1 MRYPEYHKLKTRRRL
16 VERGGSHAKKH
27 GFGGSGMDALAA
39 AGGVT
44 TGALYKHFDGKS
56 HLFAAV
62 VEAELQRTA
71 EMYRAIATD
80 DAVAA
85 TSSLAAYLSPGHA
98 SHPEK
103 GCMLTA
109 LTPEVAR
116 ADASVRSAFQ
126 AGILEVHAVVERLTG
141 SSDRAWVLIAQNVGA
156 VMIARAM
163 LDEEAQRRILA
174 AARRRGRTLLRR
186 GRASG
191 SRRRTGRVEP

>member
-1 MRYPEYHKLKTRRRL
+1 MRYPEHHKLKTRRRL

-27 GFGGSGMDALAA
+27 GFGDSGMDALAA
-39 AGGVT
+39 AAGVT

-71 EMYRAIATD
+71 EMYRAVATD
-80 DAVAA
+80 GAVAA
-85 TSSLAAYLSPGHA
+85 TRLLAAYLSTSHA
-98 SHPEK
+98 IHPEQ
-103 GCMLTA
+103 GCMLPA

-126 AGILEVHAVVERLTG
+126 AGILELHAIVERLTG
-141 SSDRAWVLIAQNVGA
+141 SSDRAWALIAQNVGA
-156 VMIARAM
+156 LMIARAM

-186 GRASG
+186 DLAPG
-191 SRRRTGRVEP
+191 SRRRERRVEP